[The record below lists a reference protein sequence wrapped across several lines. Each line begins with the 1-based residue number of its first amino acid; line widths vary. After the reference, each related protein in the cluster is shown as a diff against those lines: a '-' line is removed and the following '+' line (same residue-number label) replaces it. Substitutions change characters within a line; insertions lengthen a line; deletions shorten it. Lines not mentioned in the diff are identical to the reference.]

1 VEIEKVGLNPVNPV
15 KIPEPLPVEDLNPAL
30 NPATT
35 PQQPRQTPHSEL
47 NENELELVEM
57 IRVVTAEPDP
67 ESARRAAADILP
79 ILKDVCA
86 RGAANREKVWAALTD
101 SERATFSELT
111 AKPIAAIDNPP
122 EPKPPETAP
131 ERETIAP
138 ADAEKLREI
147 ASRRWDEC
155 YPAQMQS
162 LLAQMYAWG
171 APGTRYD
178 AATINAWLATEDA
191 VTRKRIGELM
201 QRRG

>member
-1 VEIEKVGLNPVNPV
+1 L
-15 KIPEPLPVEDLNPAL
+15 
-30 NPATT
+30 
-35 PQQPRQTPHSEL
+35 QQL
-47 NENELELVEM
+47 NEDELELVEM
-57 IRVVTAEPDP
+57 IRTAVAEPDT
-67 ESARRAAADILP
+67 EIARQAAADILP

-111 AKPIAAIDNPP
+111 AKPLAANDNPP

-147 ASRRWDEC
+147 ASIWWDEC

>member
-1 VEIEKVGLNPVNPV
+1 MKWIREAI
-15 KIPEPLPVEDLNPAL
+15 A
-30 NPATT
+30 
-35 PQQPRQTPHSEL
+35 QPDTD
-47 NENELELVEM
+47 
-57 IRVVTAEPDP
+57 TARETV
-67 ESARRAAADILP
+67 ADILP
-79 ILKDVCA
+79 TLKNLCA
-86 RGAANREKVWAALTD
+86 KGMASREKVWAALTD

-111 AKPIAAIDNPP
+111 AKLIAAHDNPP

-178 AATINAWLATEDA
+178 AATINAWLATEA
-191 VTRKRIGELM
+191 PVTRKRIGELM

>member
-1 VEIEKVGLNPVNPV
+1 V
-15 KIPEPLPVEDLNPAL
+15 
-30 NPATT
+30 
-35 PQQPRQTPHSEL
+35 SEL
-47 NENELELVEM
+47 NEDELELVQM
-57 IRVVTAEPDP
+57 IRIATAEPDP
-67 ESARRAAADILP
+67 EQARRTAADILP
-79 ILKDVCA
+79 VLKDVC
-86 RGAANREKVWAALTD
+86 GKEAASREKVWAALTD

-111 AKPIAAIDNPP
+111 AKPLAAIDNPP

-147 ASRRWDEC
+147 ASIWWDEC